1 VAVHALV
8 LLLKLPIST
17 LVFFTVMICA
27 NLGER
32 AVRGRE
38 IGPIAVMRATL
49 VLAALLVAVP
59 ALAQPAF
66 APAPAGGLEAPIGKI
81 LSVSGVVT
89 IEHAVAVVLQANL
102 PGGTSQAK
110 TGDFVFQGDVVQTG
124 VDGKLA
130 LAFGDGSA
138 FNLSSN
144 GRLVLDSFIYD
155 PNSKSTS
162 NSSLISLTKGS
173 VTFVSGA
180 IARTGDMRVDTP
192 VGTMGI
198 RGTTP
203 RIDIAPD
210 GSVKFSTLVE
220 GKKDTSVIAP
230 AGSQP
235 NITPRRR
242 QAAAPRP
249 TNMSPEQAA
258 TYNRLLRFDTKICGN
273 C

>member
-1 VAVHALV
+1 M
-8 LLLKLPIST
+8 P
-17 LVFFTVMICA
+17 
-27 NLGER
+27 
-32 AVRGRE
+32 GRQ

-49 VLAALLVAVP
+49 VLAALLAAVP
-59 ALAQPAF
+59 VLAQPAS
-66 APAPAGGLEAPIGKI
+66 APTPSGGLEAPIGKI
-81 LSVSGVVT
+81 LSVSGVAT

-110 TGDFVFQGDVVQTG
+110 AGDFVFQGDVVQTG
-124 VDGKLA
+124 VDGKLS

-138 FNLSSN
+138 FNLSN
-144 GRLVLDSFIYD
+144 NARMVLDSFVYD
-155 PNSKSTS
+155 PNGKSNS
-162 NSSLISLTKGS
+162 NSSLMSLTKGS
-173 VTFVSGA
+173 LTFVSGA
-180 IARTGDMRVDTP
+180 VARTGDMRVDTP

-220 GKKDTSVIAP
+220 GKKDTAVVVP
-230 AGSQP
+230 AGNQP
-235 NITPRRR
+235 NIAPRRR
-242 QAAAPRP
+242 QAVNSRP

-258 TYNRLLRFDTKICGN
+258 TYNRLLQFDTKICRN